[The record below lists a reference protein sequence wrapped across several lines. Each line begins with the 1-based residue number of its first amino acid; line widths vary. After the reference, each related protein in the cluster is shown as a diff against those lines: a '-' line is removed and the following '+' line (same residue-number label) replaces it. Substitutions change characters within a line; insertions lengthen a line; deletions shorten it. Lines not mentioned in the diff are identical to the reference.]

1 MTLENINYIA
11 QTIGVLAILTS
22 LVFVGVQ
29 VRQNTEQAQRAHLLA
44 VSDKQAQH
52 QDRIVALWHL
62 AISDARLAVP
72 ITAGHGGQIVETD
85 AETAARI
92 GVWAGVY
99 THAVRSWYGDYLNG
113 LIPEEALNIIE
124 GEFCGLMTMPAFQT
138 SWQYFKHNR
147 FSQVPTSV
155 DAQWIARI
163 EKKLTILAAER
174 NAATEGGLKA

>member
-1 MTLENINYIA
+1 VTLENINYIA
-11 QTIGVLAILTS
+11 QTIGVLAILAS
-22 LVFVGVQ
+22 LVFVGIQ

-44 VSDKQAQH
+44 VSDKQARH

-62 AISDARLAVP
+62 AISDGRLAVP

-85 AETAARI
+85 AETTARI
-92 GVWAGVY
+92 GAWAGTY

-124 GEFCGLMTMPAFQT
+124 GEFCGLMAMPAFQT

-147 FSQVPTSV
+147 FSV
-155 DAQWIARI
+155 DAQWVARI
-163 EKKLTILAAER
+163 EKRLTILAAER
-174 NAATEGGLKA
+174 NAATEGGHKA

>member
-1 MTLENINYIA
+1 
-11 QTIGVLAILTS
+11 VLAILAS

-29 VRQNTEQAQRAHLLA
+29 VKQNTEQAQCANLLA

-52 QDRIVALWHL
+52 QDRIVALWRL

-92 GVWAGVY
+92 GVWAGLY
-99 THAVRSWYGDYLNG
+99 THAVRSWYCDYLNG

-124 GEFCGLMTMPAFQT
+124 GEFCGLMTMPAFET
-138 SWQYFKHNR
+138 PWQYFKHNR

-163 EKKLTILAAER
+163 EKKLTILAAQR
-174 NAATEGGLKA
+174 NAATEGEHNA